1 MRKVPSISGYVI
13 EVSVPSQER
22 KSCICVL
29 ETYKKNVGKPNF
41 SGLICFLLNMNTC
54 MYIFVKLDILT
65 RFMPFKKKNNI

>member
-1 MRKVPSISGYVI
+1 MLYLNVLSKHFFRLFIGN
-13 EVSVPSQER
+13 
-22 KSCICVL
+22 L
-29 ETYKKNVGKPNF
+29 ETYKKNVEKPNF